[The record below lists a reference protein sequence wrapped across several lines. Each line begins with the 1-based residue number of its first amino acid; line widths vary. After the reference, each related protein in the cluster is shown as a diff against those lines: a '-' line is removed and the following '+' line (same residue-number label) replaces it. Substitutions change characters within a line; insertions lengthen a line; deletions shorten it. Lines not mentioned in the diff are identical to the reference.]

1 MILNSWQENMD
12 GQTIELKKNFSCKY
26 CDKEFRKESTL
37 AAHLCENKRR
47 WQQEKETGVQF
58 GLRAY
63 LQFYETTQGS
73 AKLKTYEHFATSSFY
88 TAFVKFGRHLVNIR
102 AVNTQAF
109 IDWLLKNNK
118 KLDHWCKDTNYNEW
132 LLTYT
137 KKEAVQDAL
146 ERSLKEMQDY
156 ADTNQ
161 QLQGNFV
168 NYFRHGGSN
177 RICQHIANGR
187 VSAWV
192 VYNSDSGVAW
202 LDTLNEEQISIIIPW
217 IDPDF
222 WQQRFKDYAAD
233 TEWVKDILNK
243 AGL

>member
-1 MILNSWQENMD
+1 MS
-12 GQTIELKKNFSCKY
+12 FVCKY
-26 CDKEFRKESTL
+26 CEKSYSKESTL
-37 AAHLCENKRR
+37 SAHLCEQKRR
-47 WQQEKETGVQF
+47 WQQEKEVGVQLGF
-58 GLRAY
+58 KAY
-63 LQFYETTQGS
+63 LRFYETTQGS
-73 AKLKTYEHFATSSFY
+73 AKLKTYEHFVTSTFY
-88 TAFVKFGRHLVNIR
+88 TAFVRFGRHLVNIR

-192 VYNSDSGVAW
+192 VYNSGSGVAW
-202 LDTLNEEQISIIIPW
+202 LDTLNEEQISIVISW

-233 TEWVKDILNK
+233 AEWVKDILNK

>member
-1 MILNSWQENMD
+1 
-12 GQTIELKKNFSCKY
+12 
-26 CDKEFRKESTL
+26 
-37 AAHLCENKRR
+37 
-47 WQQEKETGVQF
+47 
-58 GLRAY
+58 
-63 LQFYETTQGS
+63 
-73 AKLKTYEHFATSSFY
+73 
-88 TAFVKFGRHLVNIR
+88 
-102 AVNTQAF
+102 
-109 IDWLLKNNK
+109 
-118 KLDHWCKDTNYNEW
+118 
-132 LLTYT
+132 
-137 KKEAVQDAL
+137 
-146 ERSLKEMQDY
+146 MQDY